1 MPFRLLINHLKFEL
15 MASIIIRN
23 LDKDVKKRLR
33 IQAALHGH
41 SMEEEA
47 RIILKSVLNKESR
60 DPKDLASAIRSIFKP
75 LGGADLPQP
84 PRGPIREPKE
94 FGMDT

>member
-1 MPFRLLINHLKFEL
+1 
-15 MASIIIRN
+15 MASITIRN

-47 RIILKSVLNKESR
+47 RSILKSVLSKEPR
-60 DPKDLASAIRSIFKP
+60 EPDNLASAIRTLFKP
-75 LGGADLPQP
+75 LGGAELPQT
-84 PRGPIREPKE
+84 PREPIREPKE
-94 FGMDT
+94 FGMDI